1 MLHSELS
8 RWERPPRR
16 ILHSLVTGIHV
27 PGCCYDVVQAAA
39 GWISDRVWQRTLGNF
54 HCPGENPTSQHH
66 HLFLLQW
73 PTTTPAVCCL
83 CVAQHFFGMLKN
95 SLFSSHSPAKQEER
109 KTKEND
115 SELRRENGSHLRYG
129 WLQKCSCS
137 PSWTNFFPSLRIVL
151 PFPSAAKN
159 PFFFLNFQPLKG
171 AIIGS
176 ECSMRISFF
185 QRMFSSCF

>member
-16 ILHSLVTGIHV
+16 ILHFLVAGIHV

-39 GWISDRVWQRTLGNF
+39 GCISDRVWQRTLGNF
-54 HCPGENPTSQHH
+54 HCPGGAPNSQHH

-83 CVAQHFFGMLKN
+83 CVAQHFFGMFKN

-137 PSWTNFFPSLRIVL
+137 PSWTNFVSFSANCPSFPFCGKKS
-151 PFPSAAKN
+151 
-159 PFFFLNFQPLKG
+159 FFLSQLP
-171 AIIGS
+171 AS
-176 ECSMRISFF
+176 
-185 QRMFSSCF
+185 